1 MHHTLKQHSN
11 SPKHTT
17 EREAV
22 IDRRA
27 LEAPTHRNQPANLAD
42 PANISKCLAPDISNV
57 YDSKYESPNG

>member
-27 LEAPTHRNQPANLAD
+27 LEGPMHRNQLSETELNTNQASFGSTPAASL
-42 PANISKCLAPDISNV
+42 PLISRN
-57 YDSKYESPNG
+57 